1 MSKNNNVVKYRKGF
15 NLNIGFVVFFVIII
29 YVLFHI
35 FTYLTS
41 KPVSEYE
48 VQQGKIATNNI
59 YKGLII
65 RDEHVVYAEES
76 GSLNYYVANGSKV
89 GLSDTVYSVDTDGS
103 ISSQI
108 TGSQTDTS
116 AITDETSDEIIKDI
130 NNFSS
135 SYDRKNFSK
144 VYTFKNSLSSTLT
157 QVLSQN
163 ALTNLSDSIS
173 AAEANNTFY
182 TFKPSNAGIVYY
194 GIDGYEDVTTDNFT
208 FDQYDN
214 SNYEETDLSENTTI
228 NQLDPVYKLITSE
241 NWNILIN
248 IPDKIAEQLSD
259 KSTVKIRFCD
269 DNYTTTVSFDMTKQ
283 EDKYFLKLNL
293 RNSLIRYISE
303 RFTNI
308 ELVLSSQTGLKI
320 PNSAITT
327 KEFFTIPKQYF
338 TQSGDSSNLSVMK
351 KTDNSKDSV
360 EIITPTIFSE
370 NDDYYFIDDED
381 ISEGDQLVM
390 PDSSAT
396 YKVGTDK
403 DSLTGVYNIN
413 KGYAVFKQIKVL
425 SSNDDYSIVEAKT
438 DFGIALYDHI
448 ALDGSSIVENQTISK

>member
-173 AAEANNTFY
+173 AAEANNTLF
-182 TFKPSNAGIVYY
+182 I
-194 GIDGYEDVTTDNFT
+194 
-208 FDQYDN
+208 
-214 SNYEETDLSENTTI
+214 
-228 NQLDPVYKLITSE
+228 
-241 NWNILIN
+241 
-248 IPDKIAEQLSD
+248 
-259 KSTVKIRFCD
+259 CH
-269 DNYTTTVSFDMTKQ
+269 
-283 EDKYFLKLNL
+283 
-293 RNSLIRYISE
+293 
-303 RFTNI
+303 
-308 ELVLSSQTGLKI
+308 
-320 PNSAITT
+320 
-327 KEFFTIPKQYF
+327 
-338 TQSGDSSNLSVMK
+338 SSNH
-351 KTDNSKDSV
+351 
-360 EIITPTIFSE
+360 FSL
-370 NDDYYFIDDED
+370 FW
-381 ISEGDQLVM
+381 
-390 PDSSAT
+390 
-396 YKVGTDK
+396 
-403 DSLTGVYNIN
+403 IN
-413 KGYAVFKQIKVL
+413 F
-425 SSNDDYSIVEAKT
+425 N
-438 DFGIALYDHI
+438 
-448 ALDGSSIVENQTISK
+448 